1 MTRPILIK
9 IKHIYGGLQSQVCP
23 YQTDTWPS
31 AAVAASLPPFVLLAH
46 WLGEKF
52 HLQLPAALAKNVVA
66 NATCERRCERERRC
80 ASCERMRERERGRA
94 AAACDE
100 RRCCCSATAGA
111 VKFCKA
117 EAPCWCSWRA
127 TVLLE
132 FQSQRKLN
140 AKLAK
145 QLNSFVNFW
154 KNPDLTLENSW
165 VGNTGEQESGRERE
179 RANESFNNA

>member
-9 IKHIYGGLQSQVCP
+9 IKHIYGATKSSLPVPDRHLTQRCRCCV
-23 YQTDTWPS
+23 S
-31 AAVAASLPPFVLLAH
+31 AAVRSACSLAWRNISSAAACC
-46 WLGEKF
+46 LGK
-52 HLQLPAALAKNVVA
+52 KNVVA
-66 NATCERRCERERRC
+66 NAACEHRCERERRC
-80 ASCERMRERERGRA
+80 ASCERMREGERGRA

-132 FQSQRKLN
+132 FQSQKK
-140 AKLAK
+140 AKC
-145 QLNSFVNFW
+145 
-154 KNPDLTLENSW
+154 
-165 VGNTGEQESGRERE
+165 
-179 RANESFNNA
+179 